1 MNCRDQHSTSSS
13 ISQTSPARP
22 SYVPE
27 LQKKPHIPDPSASL
41 LHQHQP
47 VLSLSGMQEKWGP
60 QNVLSWKG
68 PTRTIKSNFWLCT
81 GPPKNPTICLKA
93 VSRYFFSFQTPS
105 KHRSI
110 TPGAGG
116 VQIDLTPP
124 LKPWD
129 CCVPAP
135 AKWVARRTL

>member
-47 VLSLSGMQEKWGP
+47 GFLLCVVSSRNAGKVGATECSEL
-60 QNVLSWKG
+60 KG
-68 PTRTIKSNFWLCT
+68 THKDHQIQLLALHRTTQKSDHM
-81 GPPKNPTICLKA
+81 
-93 VSRYFFSFQTPS
+93 SES
-105 KHRSI
+105 
-110 TPGAGG
+110 G
-116 VQIDLTPP
+116 VQIL
-124 LKPWD
+124 L
-129 CCVPAP
+129 
-135 AKWVARRTL
+135 